1 MDAVSAIVFENV
13 ECDRVFKIGWI
24 EIDDIPASPWWQM
37 VENFLGEVAMG
48 IDETNAFAGRN
59 VLQDQIAKKSALAH
73 TTFTDQKQM
82 LAPVR
87 STDAERACPAP
98 DTPVTNM
105 ANAIRINHAPEPN
118 PRPINLIL
126 LVKKM
131 TSKSG
136 NRCVFA
142 SRSGGWDWLWNA
154 SVSSPLFLNCNCTV
168 SSAGRGA

>member
-1 MDAVSAIVFENV
+1 
-13 ECDRVFKIGWI
+13 
-24 EIDDIPASPWWQM
+24 M
-37 VENFLGEVAMG
+37 VEDFFREVAMR
-48 IDETNAFAGRN
+48 IDETDAFAGSDVPQN
-59 VLQDQIAKKSALAH
+59 QIAKKCALPH

-82 LAPVR
+82 LAPIR
-87 STDAERACPAP
+87 STDAERVCPAP
-98 DTPVTNM
+98 DTPMTNM
-105 ANAIRINHAPEPN
+105 ADAIRINHAPEPN

-154 SVSSPLFLNCNCTV
+154 SVSSPLFLNDIVHGRTIQGRLTQAAFHFLTV
-168 SSAGRGA
+168 LRTEFCGKIVASIVITKVRDKRQTR